1 MYSGRIE
8 VKYMANNNNG
18 ILSGIY
24 SGLSS
29 TYSLLASQYPN
40 GLTLENISEA
50 RTKTSN
56 TNVLNQSFASYL
68 QTNFSSIDKNGDGII
83 TSEEMNNLSN
93 TLSTQGLTKEELT
106 QLYASGSS
114 GLSDSTM
121 TKILEHFDEMDTNH
135 DGRIT
140 SAEISAYDVNCA
152 RMEVED
158 DFNNRKATDM
168 SVFYGDSSAST
179 DTYSLLSYKYKSN
192 KTSS

>member
-1 MYSGRIE
+1 
-8 VKYMANNNNG
+8 MANNNNG

-121 TKILEHFDEMDTNH
+121 TKFLEHFDEMDTNH

>member
-1 MYSGRIE
+1 
-8 VKYMANNNNG
+8 MANNNNG

-56 TNVLNQSFASYL
+56 SNVLNQSFASYL

>member
-1 MYSGRIE
+1 
-8 VKYMANNNNG
+8 MANNNNG

-93 TLSTQGLTKEELT
+93 TLSIQGLTKEELT

>member
-1 MYSGRIE
+1 
-8 VKYMANNNNG
+8 MANNNNG

-106 QLYASGSS
+106 QLYASGLS
-114 GLSDSTM
+114 GLSDATM

-168 SVFYGDSSAST
+168 SVFYGDSSSSI

>member
-1 MYSGRIE
+1 
-8 VKYMANNNNG
+8 MANNNNG

-29 TYSLLASQYPN
+29 TYSLLVSQYPN

-93 TLSTQGLTKEELT
+93 TLSTQGVTKEELT

-121 TKILEHFDEMDTNH
+121 KKILEHFDEMDTNH

>member
-1 MYSGRIE
+1 M
-8 VKYMANNNNG
+8 
-18 ILSGIY
+18 
-24 SGLSS
+24 
-29 TYSLLASQYPN
+29 
-40 GLTLENISEA
+40 
-50 RTKTSN
+50 
-56 TNVLNQSFASYL
+56 
-68 QTNFSSIDKNGDGII
+68 
-83 TSEEMNNLSN
+83 
-93 TLSTQGLTKEELT
+93 TKEELT

-114 GLSDSTM
+114 GLSDKKKK
-121 TKILEHFDEMDTNH
+121 KILEHFDEMDTNH

>member
-1 MYSGRIE
+1 
-8 VKYMANNNNG
+8 MANNNNG

-168 SVFYGDSSAST
+168 SVFYGDGSASS